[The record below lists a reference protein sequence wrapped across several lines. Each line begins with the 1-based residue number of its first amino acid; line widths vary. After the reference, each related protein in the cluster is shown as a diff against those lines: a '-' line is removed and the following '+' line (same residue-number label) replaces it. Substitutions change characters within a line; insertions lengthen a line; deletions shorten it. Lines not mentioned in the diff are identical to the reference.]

1 MAGGGSMAE
10 DELEQVLDRVDPAK
24 RAFLKKLVVGTAFV
38 VPTVASFSM
47 DGLSLYEAN
56 AQVSN
61 VTTQ

>member
-1 MAGGGSMAE
+1 MADG
-10 DELEQVLDRVDPAK
+10 ELESVLDRVDPGK

-61 VTTQ
+61 IP

>member
-1 MAGGGSMAE
+1 MAE
-10 DELEQVLDRVDPAK
+10 DELEHVLDRVDPAK

-47 DGLSLYEAN
+47 DGLSHYQAN

-61 VTTQ
+61 VTAPD

>member
-1 MAGGGSMAE
+1 MAE
-10 DELEQVLDRVDPAK
+10 DELERVLDRVDPQK
-24 RAFLKKLVVGTAFV
+24 RAFLKTLVVGTAFV

-61 VTTQ
+61 ITLQ

>member
-1 MAGGGSMAE
+1 MADG
-10 DELEQVLDRVDPAK
+10 ELESVLDRVDPGK

-47 DGLSLYEAN
+47 DGLSLYEAH

-61 VTTQ
+61 IQ

>member
-1 MAGGGSMAE
+1 MADE
-10 DELEQVLDRVDPAK
+10 ELESVLDRVDPAK

-61 VTTQ
+61 ITIPLQQ

>member
-1 MAGGGSMAE
+1 MAD
-10 DELEQVLDRVDPAK
+10 DELEQILDRVDPKK

-47 DGLSLYEAN
+47 DGLSKYEAN

-61 VTTQ
+61 LNLR

>member
-1 MAGGGSMAE
+1 MAE
-10 DELEQVLDRVDPAK
+10 DELEQVLDRVDLAK

-61 VTTQ
+61 VGPA

>member
-1 MAGGGSMAE
+1 MAE
-10 DELEQVLDRVDPAK
+10 DELEQMLDRVDPKK
-24 RAFLKKLVVGTAFV
+24 RAFLKTLVVGTAFV

-61 VTTQ
+61 ITLAR

>member
-1 MAGGGSMAE
+1 
-10 DELEQVLDRVDPAK
+10 
-24 RAFLKKLVVGTAFV
+24 

-61 VTTQ
+61 VTAPQ

>member
-1 MAGGGSMAE
+1 MAE
-10 DELEQVLDRVDPAK
+10 ADLDKVLDRVEDPQK
-24 RAFLKKLVVGTAFV
+24 RDFLKKLVVGTAFV

-61 VTTQ
+61 MTNSQQ